1 MESADENTYS
11 VEGSFVSG
19 GITTMLLIALL
30 VTILFCICSGV
41 FSCLFS
47 ASQSCSQHPIC
58 VSIIYVLNV
67 LTCGMKCSPC
77 CMPDSEAVEL
87 DVEIPIRSGK
97 EGAYQ
102 AISNRITEEG
112 SQISS
117 ASRRDGLAL
126 GIFAVAIIFVIAM
139 SVPGILLAISP
150 FENDDLQATY
160 YFATL
165 EMVIYRLRILYVT
178 FLSSNEFFNL
188 QFYSSQMLFY
198 SCPR

>member
-1 MESADENTYS
+1 MKSTDENSYS

-58 VSIIYVLNV
+58 ASIIHVLNV

-77 CMPDSEAVEL
+77 CVPDSEAVEL

-102 AISNRITEEG
+102 AISNRITEE
-112 SQISS
+112 SQVSS

-126 GIFAVAIIFVIAM
+126 GIFAVTIVFVIAM

-178 FLSSNEFFNL
+178 FLLFNDSL
-188 QFYSSQMLFY
+188 NLRFYSSQMLFY